1 MWVLLGSVI
10 VTYYSFYLFSVFF
23 NGKMAIYVIFLI
35 KNVDMGEMLKAC
47 GVSLFAW
54 IEFG

>member
-1 MWVLLGSVI
+1 
-10 VTYYSFYLFSVFF
+10 
-23 NGKMAIYVIFLI
+23 MAIYVIFLI